1 MDPFRTY
8 KFESCMLILG
18 HGGVKVRE
26 KDGAL
31 WEATG
36 VNEETQV
43 RLDDMDRLSEE
54 ELTDAMNAHSWHTD
68 LNAFRAE
75 HHPSRVGAFEL
86 KYGARFLPVASS
98 LLVKK
103 ASALEAVEWVGGET
117 SDLLVRTKHID
128 RELLLNLTCYTSIRL
143 VLKRVPEFEAP

>member
-1 MDPFRTY
+1 M
-8 KFESCMLILG
+8 
-18 HGGVKVRE
+18 
-26 KDGAL
+26 
-31 WEATG
+31 
-36 VNEETQV
+36 

-75 HHPSRVGAFEL
+75 HHPSRAGAFEL

-103 ASALEAVEWVGGET
+103 ASALEAVEWVGGEN
-117 SDLLVRTKHID
+117 SDLLVRSKRID
-128 RELLLNLTCYTSIRL
+128 RELLLNLTCYTSVRL

>member
-1 MDPFRTY
+1 MESFRTY

-31 WEATG
+31 WEADC

-103 ASALEAVEWVGGET
+103 ASALEAVEWVGD